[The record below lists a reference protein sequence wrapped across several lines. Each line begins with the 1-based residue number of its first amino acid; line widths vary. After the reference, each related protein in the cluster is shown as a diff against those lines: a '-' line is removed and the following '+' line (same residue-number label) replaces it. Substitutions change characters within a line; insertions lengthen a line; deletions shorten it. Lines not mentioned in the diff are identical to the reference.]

1 MDQRLRGK
9 GNFTIEEIM
18 DFSSRKE
25 DWLELERK
33 LSIDYV
39 IEKIIIQ
46 DSKSAGWGVNYR
58 VGKNSLCYI
67 HPEINGLFIAV
78 QIREAVIE
86 NIKAQ
91 LSDYA
96 LKVWENRYPCG
107 EGGWMWYRL
116 TQSNQIDEVRLLLN
130 NKIRP
135 IK

>member
-46 DSKSAGWGVNYR
+46 D
-58 VGKNSLCYI
+58 
-67 HPEINGLFIAV
+67 
-78 QIREAVIE
+78 
-86 NIKAQ
+86 
-91 LSDYA
+91 
-96 LKVWENRYPCG
+96 
-107 EGGWMWYRL
+107 
-116 TQSNQIDEVRLLLN
+116 
-130 NKIRP
+130 
-135 IK
+135 

>member
-39 IEKIIIQ
+39 IQKIIIQ

-67 HPEINGLFIAV
+67 HPKSTV
-78 QIREAVIE
+78 
-86 NIKAQ
+86 
-91 LSDYA
+91 Y
-96 LKVWENRYPCG
+96 
-107 EGGWMWYRL
+107 
-116 TQSNQIDEVRLLLN
+116 LLQF
-130 NKIRP
+130 K
-135 IK
+135 